1 MFSNN
6 FDHVDFGYL
15 DVMSHQQWVNSIHI
29 SWQNCQTNFCP
40 NFKFIAIFHH
50 TVLPSC
56 GFCHCLYKYQVRL
69 NHHVITK
76 HMVELKHLSDS
87 ERRSLIIL
95 YLEDDRDITYCQFQ
109 NEYFN
114 QKKYLS
120 LYIDNWHNK
129 IKLCL
134 LIRVEQ

>member
-1 MFSNN
+1 MSISEIACTVEALLNHYSWE
-6 FDHVDFGYL
+6 FDRSL
-15 DVMSHQQWVNSIHI
+15 ERKEKMRR
-29 SWQNCQTNFCP
+29 
-40 NFKFIAIFHH
+40 
-50 TVLPSC
+50 LRC

-95 YLEDDRDITYCQFQ
+95 YLEDDRDITYCQFH

-120 LYIDNWHNK
+120 LYIDN
-129 IKLCL
+129 
-134 LIRVEQ
+134 